1 MQHSGICWQLTA
13 EDLIRANKLIQ
24 VDDFDVAAFE
34 SWYVD
39 LLPDQQDVLAF
50 ELLYFATQ
58 GGVDEPTFEQAVGQW
73 RPCANE
79 KFERELRTQLLTP
92 RCFDERVLRQAL
104 GAGNETTR
112 LANFRLC
119 ALLFAVAERKNQP
132 CTCGAKCT
140 YWWHQDLHN
149 PQVVDQVLRDVFGQ
163 QRPKV
168 AAVRGQ
174 SLAWRKFFS
183 SLLGR

>member
-1 MQHSGICWQLTA
+1 MHHSGERWQLTA

-39 LLPDQQDVLAF
+39 LLPDQQDVLSF

-58 GGVDEPTFEQAVGQW
+58 SGVDEPTFEQVVGQW

-92 RCFDERVLRQAL
+92 SM
-104 GAGNETTR
+104 
-112 LANFRLC
+112 
-119 ALLFAVAERKNQP
+119 P
-132 CTCGAKCT
+132 
-140 YWWHQDLHN
+140 
-149 PQVVDQVLRDVFGQ
+149 
-163 QRPKV
+163 
-168 AAVRGQ
+168 VRGAL
-174 SLAWRKFFS
+174 SPSWTSTASRA
-183 SLLGR
+183 